1 MFATCPQRSLLTLL
15 AALVAVAVL
24 LLWSAAPSVGAGHP
38 RRHTVRSG
46 ETLWAI
52 AATGYPG
59 SDPREAVF
67 RIEQTNH
74 LESSTIIP
82 GQVLLLP

>member
-1 MFATCPQRSLLTLL
+1 MAERRS
-15 AALVAVAVL
+15 V
-24 LLWSAAPSVGAGHP
+24 VGAGHP

-59 SDPREAVF
+59 SDPREVVF
-67 RIEQTNH
+67 QIEQTNH
-74 LESSTIIP
+74 LGGSTITP